1 MGNISKVQN
10 KFISQ
15 ILILFL
21 SMHWQTNFYPLVAM
35 VIWMNIATISRK
47 IFDWIEFNRQYVAEN
62 CSDEVIIGFD
72 PSYITKSGSLLTEL
86 VISILAAV
94 VNTKEGL
101 RLVTSQL
108 LM

>member
-1 MGNISKVQN
+1 MWQRIAAMKLLLVL
-10 KFISQ
+10 IPV
-15 ILILFL
+15 IL
-21 SMHWQTNFYPLVAM
+21 PRV
-35 VIWMNIATISRK
+35 
-47 IFDWIEFNRQYVAEN
+47 
-62 CSDEVIIGFD
+62 
-72 PSYITKSGSLLTEL
+72 GSLLTEL